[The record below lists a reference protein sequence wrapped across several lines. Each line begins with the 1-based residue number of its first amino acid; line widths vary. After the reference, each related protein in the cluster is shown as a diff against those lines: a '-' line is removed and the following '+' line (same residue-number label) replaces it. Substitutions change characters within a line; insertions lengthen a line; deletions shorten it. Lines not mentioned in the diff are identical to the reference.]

1 MVLMVLCKWQA
12 DKFNGCH
19 ISSIVYCHQE
29 PPSNEMIIKLFVF
42 HLNILLILLQ
52 VIYSLTSLI
61 CHKEISLM
69 WTTALVDKWKHTGS
83 DVTTQFG
90 FLPEVAPGEG
100 VIYVSMVYK
109 VNSGK
114 VSIKMYNPSS
124 GLKDP
129 EEWCLLL
136 KECKFVATINEP
148 GFYVDKYECFC
159 ISQDCPLFVTVAGMN
174 IDVKICEIMWL
185 RNRSLT
191 INTFNNIPPFLFFGL
206 DTLSADLKKITK
218 NLKKNLK
225 NKLYLANLFN
235 YLQI

>member
-29 PPSNEMIIKLFVF
+29 PPSKWDDHKIICLSFK
-42 HLNILLILLQ
+42 HSIDSIAGNIFFNITDMSQRNIFDVDNSTCGQ
-52 VIYSLTSLI
+52 V
-61 CHKEISLM
+61 
-69 WTTALVDKWKHTGS
+69 KHTGS